1 MNRRDKHNPY
11 RRSRRDQRSGR
22 RRKEAYLHN
31 NEGEGKGPPPFGPGG
46 KGCPKKPPPI
56 PPITL
61 QKAVLLAAVLKDWLI
76 VETVIINRNKTVQVI
91 LAGDFGKFGIRPE
104 FLNEDNVGLFEALED
119 TGIFPVL
126 GEGPEGAVPP
136 EAGG

>member
-1 MNRRDKHNPY
+1 MNRRRKQNPY
-11 RRSRRDQRSGR
+11 RRSRRDQRNGR
-22 RRKEAYLHN
+22 RQKEAYLHN
-31 NEGEGKGPPPFGPGG
+31 NDGEGKGPYPPGPDG
-46 KGCPKKPPPI
+46 KGYPNKPPPI

-104 FLNEDNVGLFEALED
+104 FLNEENVGLFEALED
-119 TGIFPVL
+119 TGLFPGL
-126 GEGPEGAVPP
+126 GEGPEGAAPP